1 MKDMCDE
8 PGKDGK
14 SDRAGYQEIV
24 SVQNMAATEIAQ
36 VQLLSGDIVLQQKD
50 NDDDGVGKQAKE
62 EPVEQEKTKA

>member
-50 NDDDGVGKQAKE
+50 NDDDGVG
-62 EPVEQEKTKA
+62 